1 MSTNPFFPFG
11 NFDADRFDLSKL
23 MSSAQIPG
31 VDIQAL
37 ISAQSKNIQAL
48 AEANKLAMEGMQAI
62 AKRQMEILTQTMS
75 EASKVANTLSSS
87 GDPREKMV
95 QQTQLA
101 KTAFEQA
108 IANMRELADMVQKSN
123 REAADIIS
131 KRVSSG
137 LEEVKDL
144 ASKR

>member
-1 MSTNPFFPFG
+1 MNTNPFFPFG
-11 NFDADRFDLSKL
+11 SFDADRFDLTKL
-23 MSSAQIPG
+23 LGATQIPG
-31 VDIQAL
+31 VDMQAL
-37 ISAQSKNIQAL
+37 LAAQSKNIEAL

-75 EASKVANTLSSS
+75 EASKAASTLTAS
-87 GDPREKMV
+87 GDPREKMM

-108 IANMRELADMVQKSN
+108 IANMRELADMVQQSN
-123 REAADIIS
+123 RQAADIIS

-144 ASKR
+144 TRKR